1 MGAGDASHQVE
12 KLGGI
17 NMEIKAI
24 NWTEIELN
32 WTEYACD
39 GIISATHYINNNNSR
54 PEEVKK

>member
-54 PEEVKK
+54 P